1 MRKKIENKVE
11 NFFLWKWLLGAER
24 TVMVL
29 CSIAVLLTIF
39 AGVICRRVLDI
50 NFTSS
55 EELLVIFA
63 LWLYFIGGVEGG
75 NYRDDHIKAD
85 VLSVFVKK
93 ETTIHI
99 VNVVVKIISLVVSV
113 ALAVWAWQYFQFC
126 QVVGGKT
133 LVLKLPMMCSRFAL
147 VLGYTLPVLYN
158 IYHLILSVCDLADA
172 HGGKT
177 TSAEGGND

>member
-39 AGVICRRVLDI
+39 AGVICRRVLGV

-93 ETTIHI
+93 ETTIPCCI
-99 VNVVVKIISLVVSV
+99 YRAGGLG
-113 ALAVWAWQYFQFC
+113 LAVF
-126 QVVGGKT
+126 
-133 LVLKLPMMCSRFAL
+133 
-147 VLGYTLPVLYN
+147 PVLPSRGRQN
-158 IYHLILSVCDLADA
+158 TGAEAA
-172 HGGKT
+172 HDVLPLCAGAGLYAAGT
-177 TSAEGGND
+177 V